1 MATTTH
7 RHDPEFCAPC
17 DIGPFTRNNFF
28 TGKLLL
34 ERDFTDE
41 QSYFVDKLRHHHR
54 RLHGW
59 GVVCGLKVKQ
69 HGTPGCRD
77 RFVCIEPGTAID
89 CCGHEIVLRDEEC
102 VDLSLLPALQ
112 GIPANDETTHTL
124 QICLR
129 YRECGTEPIPVLY
142 DECGCDDTR
151 CLPNRILE
159 SYEVDLKV
167 DPPAASDL
175 FTGPRL
181 VRGVDIG
188 FADARHVRFNAT
200 DGLLY
205 VVAGTNVHAV
215 DRASRAILRSHDLD
229 TDVHALE
236 VSPNGTHLYLVHD
249 TDGGGLTLTVLQAS
263 DFSVTSS
270 DAVPDG
276 ATPIATAVSR
286 ASDGRFLVLV
296 GPASAIQVYEPDLE
310 TATPTAPTEI
320 TVPADRSL
328 LAIAPDGA
336 TAFVAG
342 TTAPASGDPAP
353 IESVDLTAATSDP
366 AVGGL
371 VPGVQPSALS
381 TLTESGR
388 ALLVVAAENGG
399 VWAVDPAAAD
409 AFGPDALAGAGIDLA
424 GDPWVYAL
432 QSTGGASRLQVV
444 GIPRVVADLP
454 DPVGPALGFAGDAH
468 DLAVA
473 PDAVYVAY
481 TLTAA
486 EPGGVVVFEVEQ
498 HDCRELLWKS
508 LDGCD
513 DCDEANCV
521 VLATITGYRPG
532 FVMLDGDAGAD
543 PAADLAA
550 RIARIDNRLGRRLLP
565 STSVLT
571 EIISC
576 ILDRGTGGGAGTPGP
591 QGPQGPQ
598 GLPGEQGEQGVPGLQ
613 GIQGLQGLQ
622 GVQGIQGIQGLP
634 GPPGEGLEPDLVR
647 ITALSWE
654 HNQPIPI
661 EKLRNIF
668 GHPQFDI
675 AIGVV
680 IAFTGEV
687 FLDGIDA
694 VHVFQVDVPTFNQ
707 EEENKRFGL
716 ACRCPVIGEV
726 FPVEANIAG
735 NLITDATII
744 PGVDRAKAIAFVFD
758 ERFLGALFE
767 FPIADIWVKLR
778 GDFVLDTNDP
788 PRAIDAEFVRHEFDT
803 GDHPATSKLGIQGG
817 LFESW
822 FVPVRDRDAPPPTR
836 ARRSRKKATS

>member
-41 QSYFVDKLRHHHR
+41 QTYFVDKMRHHHR

-112 GIPANDETTHTL
+112 GIPANDDATHTL

-159 SYEVDLKV
+159 SYEVDVKV
-167 DPPAASDL
+167 DPPAAPDL

-229 TDVHALE
+229 TDVHTLE

-249 TDGGGLTLTVLQAS
+249 TEGGGLTLTVLQAS

-286 ASDGRFLVLV
+286 GERRPLPRVGRSRIGDPGVRARPRDRDPDRADGDHGSGRPE
-296 GPASAIQVYEPDLE
+296 PARRRARRRRP
-310 TATPTAPTEI
+310 
-320 TVPADRSL
+320 RSS
-328 LAIAPDGA
+328 
-336 TAFVAG
+336 AG

-353 IESVDLTAATSDP
+353 IESVDLAAATVDP
-366 AVGGL
+366 AVGAL

-388 ALLVVAAENGG
+388 ALLVVAAANGG
-399 VWAVDPAAAD
+399 VWVVDPAAAD

-486 EPGGVVVFEVEQ
+486 EPGGVAVFEVEQ

-532 FVMLDGDAGAD
+532 FVMLDADAGAD

-571 EIISC
+571 EIINC

-598 GLPGEQGEQGVPGLQ
+598 GLPGEQGEQGVQGLQ
-613 GIQGLQGLQ
+613 GIQGLQGLH
-622 GVQGIQGIQGLP
+622 G
-634 GPPGEGLEPDLVR
+634 
-647 ITALSWE
+647 
-654 HNQPIPI
+654 
-661 EKLRNIF
+661 
-668 GHPQFDI
+668 
-675 AIGVV
+675 
-680 IAFTGEV
+680 
-687 FLDGIDA
+687 
-694 VHVFQVDVPTFNQ
+694 
-707 EEENKRFGL
+707 
-716 ACRCPVIGEV
+716 
-726 FPVEANIAG
+726 
-735 NLITDATII
+735 
-744 PGVDRAKAIAFVFD
+744 RA
-758 ERFLGALFE
+758 RH
-767 FPIADIWVKLR
+767 
-778 GDFVLDTNDP
+778 
-788 PRAIDAEFVRHEFDT
+788 PRASKART
-803 GDHPATSKLGIQGG
+803 AHPVKDSNPTSCA
-817 LFESW
+817 S
-822 FVPVRDRDAPPPTR
+822 PR
-836 ARRSRKKATS
+836 

>member
-41 QSYFVDKLRHHHR
+41 QTYFVDKLRHHHR

-89 CCGHEIVLRDEEC
+89 CCGHEIVLRDEDC

-112 GIPANDETTHTL
+112 GIPANDDVTHTL

-159 SYEVDLKV
+159 SYEVDVKV
-167 DPPAASDL
+167 DPPAAPDL
-175 FTGPRL
+175 FSGPRL

-229 TDVHALE
+229 SDVHALE

-249 TDGGGLTLTVLQAS
+249 DVEGGGGLLLTVLQAS

-270 DAVPDG
+270 ETVPDG
-276 ATPIATAVSR
+276 ATPVATAVSR

-342 TTAPASGDPAP
+342 RRPRRRVIPPRSNPSISLPRPPTPRSAGSCRACNRARSRPSPSRGARCSSSRPPTVECGRSIPPRP
-353 IESVDLTAATSDP
+353 TRSDP
-366 AVGGL
+366 TRSPARVSTSRAIRGCTRSSRPAVRAACRSSVSRGSS
-371 VPGVQPSALS
+371 PTCRIRSAPRS
-381 TLTESGR
+381 DSR
-388 ALLVVAAENGG
+388 ATRTT
-399 VWAVDPAAAD
+399 
-409 AFGPDALAGAGIDLA
+409 
-424 GDPWVYAL
+424 L
-432 QSTGGASRLQVV
+432 QSR
-444 GIPRVVADLP
+444 
-454 DPVGPALGFAGDAH
+454 
-468 DLAVA
+468 
-473 PDAVYVAY
+473 
-481 TLTAA
+481 
-486 EPGGVVVFEVEQ
+486 
-498 HDCRELLWKS
+498 
-508 LDGCD
+508 
-513 DCDEANCV
+513 
-521 VLATITGYRPG
+521 
-532 FVMLDGDAGAD
+532 
-543 PAADLAA
+543 
-550 RIARIDNRLGRRLLP
+550 
-565 STSVLT
+565 
-571 EIISC
+571 
-576 ILDRGTGGGAGTPGP
+576 
-591 QGPQGPQ
+591 
-598 GLPGEQGEQGVPGLQ
+598 
-613 GIQGLQGLQ
+613 
-622 GVQGIQGIQGLP
+622 
-634 GPPGEGLEPDLVR
+634 
-647 ITALSWE
+647 
-654 HNQPIPI
+654 
-661 EKLRNIF
+661 
-668 GHPQFDI
+668 
-675 AIGVV
+675 
-680 IAFTGEV
+680 
-687 FLDGIDA
+687 
-694 VHVFQVDVPTFNQ
+694 
-707 EEENKRFGL
+707 
-716 ACRCPVIGEV
+716 
-726 FPVEANIAG
+726 
-735 NLITDATII
+735 
-744 PGVDRAKAIAFVFD
+744 
-758 ERFLGALFE
+758 
-767 FPIADIWVKLR
+767 
-778 GDFVLDTNDP
+778 
-788 PRAIDAEFVRHEFDT
+788 
-803 GDHPATSKLGIQGG
+803 
-817 LFESW
+817 
-822 FVPVRDRDAPPPTR
+822 PTR
-836 ARRSRKKATS
+836 SMSRTR